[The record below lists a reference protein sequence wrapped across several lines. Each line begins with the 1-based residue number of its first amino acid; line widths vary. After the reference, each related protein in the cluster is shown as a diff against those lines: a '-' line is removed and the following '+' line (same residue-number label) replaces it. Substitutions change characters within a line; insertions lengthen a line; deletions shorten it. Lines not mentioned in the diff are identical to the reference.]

1 MTAFEQAWSLLK
13 AWPRQR
19 EMADSGRTMTQ
30 REMGYGSDDDVDMG
44 VIHPGALSAMR
55 RLQRPDVSD
64 FNVSNDADLRV
75 AGPMPQ
81 LNTIDS
87 YRGGENHA
95 GYIMQPTQLSSE
107 NYQNNRGPFGRQ
119 PLFFDG
125 GRSIGNITAPSLML
139 GDSGDLDTSH
149 LNYPQADGGTITNN
163 APIMPIDSD
172 GRDYPSTGPYVPQPK
187 GVPDNFDPMALDEMT
202 LAYLSRELNR
212 R

>member
-1 MTAFEQAWSLLK
+1 
-13 AWPRQR
+13 
-19 EMADSGRTMTQ
+19 
-30 REMGYGSDDDVDMG
+30 
-44 VIHPGALSAMR
+44 
-55 RLQRPDVSD
+55 
-64 FNVSNDADLRV
+64 
-75 AGPMPQ
+75 
-81 LNTIDS
+81 
-87 YRGGENHA
+87 
-95 GYIMQPTQLSSE
+95 
-107 NYQNNRGPFGRQ
+107 
-119 PLFFDG
+119 
-125 GRSIGNITAPSLML
+125 LML

>member
-13 AWPRQR
+13 ALPGQQ
-19 EMADSGRTMTQ
+19 MYSQLTMPV
-30 REMGYGSDDDVDMG
+30 GYGFSPEISQQRLGTV
-44 VIHPGALSAMR
+44 HPAIAGMMN
-55 RLQRPDVSD
+55 RLQRPDEYG
-64 FNVSNDADLRV
+64 FNPRPDLRV